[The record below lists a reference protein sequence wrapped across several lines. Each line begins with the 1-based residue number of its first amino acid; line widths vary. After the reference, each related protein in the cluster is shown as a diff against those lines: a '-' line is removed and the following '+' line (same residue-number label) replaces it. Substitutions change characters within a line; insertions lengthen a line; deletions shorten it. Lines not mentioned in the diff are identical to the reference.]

1 LVAKILKKFVER
13 DNFGLVFLGK
23 QSIDDDFN
31 QTGQMLA
38 GLLGW
43 PQATFISKLNIKNE
57 QEAEVTR
64 EIDGGLQTVPDLLYD
79 SSRIFIPFE

>member
-13 DNFGLVFLGK
+13 DNYGLVFLGK

-43 PQATFISKLNIKNE
+43 PQATFISKLNIKNDK
-57 QEAEVTR
+57 EAEVIR
-64 EIDGGLQTVPDLLYD
+64 EIDGGLQTVPSL
-79 SSRIFIPFE
+79 

>member
-1 LVAKILKKFVER
+1 MVAKILKKFVER
-13 DNFGLVFLGK
+13 DNYGLVFLGK

-43 PQATFISKLNIKNE
+43 PQATFISKLNIKNDK
-57 QEAEVTR
+57 EAEVTR
-64 EIDGGLQTVPDLLYD
+64 EIDGGLQTVNILRD
-79 SSRIFIPFE
+79 RE